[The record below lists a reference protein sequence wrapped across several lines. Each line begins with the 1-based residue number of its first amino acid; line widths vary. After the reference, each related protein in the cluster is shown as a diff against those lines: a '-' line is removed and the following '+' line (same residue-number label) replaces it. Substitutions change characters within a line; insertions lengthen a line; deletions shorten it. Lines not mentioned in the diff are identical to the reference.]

1 MTATE
6 SRRRGISIFRAADA
20 SDLQETDFMSA
31 PVMSGAA
38 REGLTQLV
46 QAGAGEGAQVKVLV
60 RQPAAEGGFSLVHV
74 WFKAN
79 YPLPR
84 HSHDADCM
92 YYVISGSAV
101 MGTQVLGPGDG
112 FFVPS
117 DAPYQYTAGPDGV
130 EVLEIR
136 RGVDRFDMQIPDHG
150 AERWRAMAEA
160 TRANR
165 ADWQQAPTS
174 PTFAANART
183 PMADPG

>member
-1 MTATE
+1 M
-6 SRRRGISIFRAADA
+6 
-20 SDLQETDFMSA
+20 
-31 PVMSGAA
+31 
-38 REGLTQLV
+38 
-46 QAGAGEGAQVKVLV
+46 
-60 RQPAAEGGFSLVHV
+60 

-84 HSHDADCM
+84 HSHDVDCM

-101 MGTQVLGPGDG
+101 MGAQVLGPGDG

-136 RGVDRFDMQIPDHG
+136 RGVDHFDMQIPDHG
-150 AERWRAMAEA
+150 AERWLAMAEA
-160 TRANR
+160 TRANSD
-165 ADWQQAPTS
+165 DWQQVPTS
-174 PTFAANART
+174 PTFVANART